1 MLFLRSFPLYLIAQF
16 IMVLFQLFS
25 LSILMSKV
33 INFKIPHPLFFPLN
47 KDAST
52 QNGKEY
58 ASVETTGI

>member
-1 MLFLRSFPLYLIAQF
+1 
-16 IMVLFQLFS
+16 
-25 LSILMSKV
+25 MSKV